1 MPILKSLT
9 FTNLPVRSHDPVA
22 NRRAKLVSRL
32 EEQRQLLQD
41 PSYAASASD
50 GPARATSDARSRRS
64 SPCGPGGARTRPAGS

>member
-22 NRRAKLVSRL
+22 NRRAKLVNRL

-41 PSYAASASD
+41 PSYV
-50 GPARATSDARSRRS
+50 RV
-64 SPCGPGGARTRPAGS
+64 SPR